1 MTKRSSR
8 PDFSIGSKEPKLLI
22 RSLDRTEIFTH
33 VSGGRNPWCIYAIT
47 TRRRG
52 GVVGPN

>member
-22 RSLDRTEIFTH
+22 RSLDHAEIFTH
-33 VSGGRNPWCIYAIT
+33 VSGGRNPWRIYAIT